1 MNALIKRN
9 ITIANGYKYIA
20 VALVAF
26 LSGIFGMPGKL
37 LATGVTSNTFSFDV
51 TIDGVDAIFIGGR
64 TDVLPI
70 PTPDGNP
77 DAFILKRHSALVPE
91 FPLTEELPPSVP
103 IAEGAV
109 VRVVSRAIGGVSF
122 FNGFN
127 GPIFG
132 PDGNGASGSDLSS
145 LGGISGYKGP
155 QGALAGVFL
164 DDSIPSVGPAP
175 ATLDFTPTGLGRNFG
190 ALSPA
195 LAQVFFIGDGFRSNG
210 QRHRFIAP
218 SGATRL
224 VLGIPDGGAF
234 VGAPGFYEDNNGGYT
249 VGIGA
254 TIVGVVASS
263 RNSSVQALSSS
274 CYPCGVGGGTAYCHS
289 SGQYY
294 RKYPCSSSDNH
305 PLPHTGT
312 CPSPSNC

>member
-1 MNALIKRN
+1 M
-9 ITIANGYKYIA
+9 ANRYRSIG

-26 LSGIFGMPGKL
+26 LSGICGMPAKV
-37 LATGVTSNTFSFDV
+37 LAAGVTSNTFRFDV

-64 TDVLPI
+64 TDVLPV

-77 DAFILKRHSALVPE
+77 DAFILKRHNLLVPE

-132 PDGNGASGSDLSS
+132 PDGNGGSGSDLSS

-164 DDSIPSVGPAP
+164 DDSIPNVGPAP
-175 ATLDFTPTGLGRNFG
+175 ATLDFTPNGLGRNFG
-190 ALSPA
+190 SLSPA
-195 LAQVFFIGDGFRSNG
+195 LGQVLFIGDGFCSNG

-218 SGATRL
+218 SGAARL

-234 VGAPGFYEDNNGGYT
+234 VGTPGFYEDNNGGYA
-249 VGIGA
+249 VRI
-254 TIVGVVASS
+254 GVVSRSIASS
-263 RNSSVQALSSS
+263 NSFAASSS
-274 CYPCGVGGGTAYCHS
+274 NYYLCRKENGSTHCHS
-289 SGQYY
+289 VFAGCHSNETNMGT
-294 RKYPCSSSDNH
+294 PC
-305 PLPHTGT
+305 PR
-312 CPSPSNC
+312 